1 MKASDYIKSKGIH
14 SLKSLAE
21 FSGRHPDTLSRWYSD
36 PINKERFLD
45 PLIER
50 YLSIRESA

>member
-21 FSGRHPDTLSRWYSD
+21 FSGRHPDTLSRWYADS
-36 PINKERFLD
+36 INKARFLD

-50 YLSIRESA
+50 YLAIRESA